1 MTELAIAS
9 EAATAV
15 RARVERISLRDFR
28 NFEEVDV
35 ALPPEGLALV
45 GENGH
50 GKTNFL
56 EAIYYLQILRSFR
69 GARDVDLVRF
79 DTAGFH
85 LAAALGDAPAG
96 RVTVGFQRQSKRK
109 KATVDG
115 AEPQRLA
122 DAIGAFPAVIF
133 SPTDSELVAGAPGER
148 RRFLDVMLALTSRPY
163 LAALQRYRAALARR
177 NAALRVANGGH
188 SQAAIEAWE
197 PALAETGAILWR
209 ARRAWVQSHADHFAS
224 LCADIGEQ
232 GASALRY
239 VTPMD
244 CGDSDA
250 ERELLAALARR
261 RSLDMQRGMT
271 HAGPHRDDLELT
283 LADRDLRTFGSA
295 GQQRTAAIA
304 LRLLEASTLR
314 LASGAEPIVLLD
326 DPFAELDHR
335 RTARIL
341 SLLQAEGR
349 GQTVL
354 AVPRASDIPA
364 DLTRLE
370 RWRVHAG
377 AISPER

>member
-1 MTELAIAS
+1 MNELAIAP
-9 EAATAV
+9 APATGV

-35 ALPPEGLALV
+35 ALPPEGLALI

-79 DTAGFH
+79 DTPGFH
-85 LAAALGDAPAG
+85 LAAALGGAPAG
-96 RVTVGFQRQSKRK
+96 QVTVGFQRQSKRK

-115 AEPQRLA
+115 AEALRLA

-133 SPTDSELVAGAPGER
+133 SPTDAELVAGAPSER
-148 RRFLDVMLALTSRPY
+148 RRFLDVMLSLTSRPY

-177 NAALRVANGGH
+177 NAALRVVGGAH
-188 SQAAIEAWE
+188 TPGAIEVWE

-209 ARRAWVQSHADHFAS
+209 ARRAWVQSHAEQFAS

-232 GASALRY
+232 GMSALRY

-244 CGDSDA
+244 CDDSEA
-250 ERELLAALARR
+250 EQELLAAFARR
-261 RSLDMQRGMT
+261 RSLDVQRGMT

-283 LADRDLRTFGSA
+283 LEGRDLRTFGSA

-341 SLLQAEGR
+341 TLLQSEGR

-377 AISPER
+377 AITPER